1 MADKTGAPIT
11 FTETEVRSV
20 LPSGWG
26 IVAGAAGRWDAGDG
40 TWSIEI
46 YDGADQRWTV
56 AVDSSAA
63 AGGRLG
69 ALDAQIRR
77 LERKG
82 LGRKSVIS
90 G

>member
-1 MADKTGAPIT
+1 MAAKTEAPIT
-11 FTETEVRSV
+11 YTETEVRSV

-26 IVAGAAGRWDAGDG
+26 IVGGSAGRWDAREG

-46 YDGADQRWTV
+46 YDGAEQRWTV
-56 AVDSSAA
+56 TVDSSGAER
-63 AGGRLG
+63 GRLG
-69 ALDAQIRR
+69 ALDAEIRR
-77 LERKG
+77 IERKG